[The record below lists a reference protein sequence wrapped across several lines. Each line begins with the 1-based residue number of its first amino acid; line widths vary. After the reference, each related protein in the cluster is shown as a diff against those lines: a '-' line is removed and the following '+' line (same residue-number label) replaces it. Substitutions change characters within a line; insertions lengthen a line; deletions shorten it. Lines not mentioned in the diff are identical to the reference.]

1 MFGEYSLVAYP
12 KERPVVGVLNLGDDT
27 EKYLL

>member
-12 KERPVVGVLNLGDDT
+12 KERPVVGVLNIDNDT
-27 EKYLL
+27 KKYLL